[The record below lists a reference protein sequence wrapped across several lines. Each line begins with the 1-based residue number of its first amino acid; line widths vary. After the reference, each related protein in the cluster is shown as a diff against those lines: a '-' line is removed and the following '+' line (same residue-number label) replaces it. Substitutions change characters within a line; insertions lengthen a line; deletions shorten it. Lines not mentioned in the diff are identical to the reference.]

1 MVEIGFKEDTKAGE
15 LGGRLK
21 RAVEMRSPWI
31 WAGEMRSGSSAS
43 PPVGVPWP
51 SAGVGTS
58 VSVSSSA
65 LSWMSPRLM
74 LPIVSELE
82 REKGGGAF

>member
-1 MVEIGFKEDTKAGE
+1 MVEIGVDEESKAGE

-21 RAVEMRSPWI
+21 GAVEMRSPWI
-31 WAGEMRSGSSAS
+31 WVGETRSGSSVS
-43 PPVGVPWP
+43 PPVGVPSP

-65 LSWMSPRLM
+65 LS
-74 LPIVSELE
+74 
-82 REKGGGAF
+82 